1 MIKLFTGNVYG
12 LFTAASPNNRCLP
25 GNTNNNNLNLSGLN
39 GTFESPRDP
48 HHSQY
53 YPGMSCDWLI
63 TVPEGNIVKLSFE
76 LFDMESVSA
85 GFPLWRCYGDY
96 VEVLEG
102 NRCDSKAKGNL
113 CGESN
118 PGIIR
123 SRSRYMLVR
132 FRSDSSH
139 SRYRYHKGFKA
150 DFTAENKLSKSISV
164 QLWKLSHCGW
174 RRLVFLFCLVN
185 IRYLLSWVEN
195 FSSKHLI
202 FFLNEVY
209 FLRENSLHLPYF
221 QIDGRVIFS
230 SL

>member
-48 HHSQY
+48 YHSQY

-76 LFDMESVSA
+76 LFDMESVGA

-102 NRCDSKAKGNL
+102 NRSDSKAKGKL

-150 DFTAENKLSKSISV
+150 DFTAENKLSKSVSV
-164 QLWKLSHCGW
+164 QLWKLSHCG
-174 RRLVFLFCLVN
+174 
-185 IRYLLSWVEN
+185 
-195 FSSKHLI
+195 
-202 FFLNEVY
+202 
-209 FLRENSLHLPYF
+209 
-221 QIDGRVIFS
+221 
-230 SL
+230 